1 MSDAYALARMR
12 VLGFIPP
19 PGTAAGSD
27 ALRGVANRA
36 GRRLVDVVVA
46 DGGPGIA
53 LGWQEGD
60 EPAVLDEPLSEICR
74 QPATTVHLVLAACL
88 RCCWPDAD
96 KPLYPGEA
104 TTEADVFRALDS
116 LRPRAPGAG
125 DEEASLG
132 VYRHRKSA
140 LRVLRACRFLTPDS
154 GDGAVTLG
162 PAIAQWTF
170 SEVAE
175 LRRGHHLLPSPGQEA
190 T

>member
-12 VLGFIPP
+12 VLGFMPP

-74 QPATTVHLVLAACL
+74 QPATTVQLVLAACL

-125 DEEASLG
+125 YEEASLG